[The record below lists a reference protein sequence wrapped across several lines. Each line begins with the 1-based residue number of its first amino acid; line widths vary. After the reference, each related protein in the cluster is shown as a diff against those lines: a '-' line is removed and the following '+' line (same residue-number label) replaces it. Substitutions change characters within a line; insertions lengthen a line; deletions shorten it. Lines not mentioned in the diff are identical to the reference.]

1 VSRRVLYSLAIV
13 GLVIVAVIVWFF
25 VLSPIRAESANVQQA
40 IQQEHVKQVAAE
52 AKLSRATATRT
63 EGKKNEARLLE
74 LAKMVPNNPE
84 IPSLLLQIQN
94 LANESGITFVAVT
107 PGSAVQSGQYE
118 IVPLQVQFTGT
129 FFDLS
134 DFVYRA
140 EQMVAGPGRLLA
152 VKEVALETNVEGTTG
167 STTGSTTATTLT
179 NSTGPILKVTMTLYA
194 FDKGS
199 QTPVSAGAATTPT
212 TAAGTTPSSGGTSTT
227 TASGA

>member
-1 VSRRVLYSLAIV
+1 MSRRVLYSLAAA
-13 GLVIVAVIVWFF
+13 GLIIVAAVVWFF
-25 VLSPIRAESANVQQA
+25 VLNPMRAERAKVEAA
-40 IQQEHVKQVAAE
+40 IQQEHVKQAAAE
-52 AKLSRATATRT
+52 AKLLRATATRT

-74 LAKMVPNNPE
+74 LAKMVPNDPE

-152 VKEVALETNVEGTTG
+152 VKEVTLETNVEGTESATQ
-167 STTGSTTATTLT
+167 TTLT
-179 NSTGPILKVTMTLYA
+179 NSSGPILKVTMTLYA
-194 FDKGS
+194 FDRGS
-199 QTPVSAGAATTPT
+199 QAPAGAGAATTPT
-212 TAAGTTPSSGGTSTT
+212 TAAGTTPSSGGTTT
-227 TASGA
+227 TKASGT